1 MQQFSKSSLVNDF
14 VSLRIMCRLIVVISI
29 FTFFSFTL
37 HAQEF
42 RHYHQIFTEDTIQ
55 QLKEVQYDTDSIA
68 PVLEYKL
75 SDDQKAIH
83 LLNYDGKT
91 RVKAVYVTASGELKE
106 ITRYRCNI
114 HSLPEL

>member
-1 MQQFSKSSLVNDF
+1 MFKYAITILF
-14 VSLRIMCRLIVVISI
+14 LTIFISA
-29 FTFFSFTL
+29 L
-37 HAQEF
+37 QAQEF

-55 QLKEVQYDTDSIA
+55 QLKDVQYDTDSIA